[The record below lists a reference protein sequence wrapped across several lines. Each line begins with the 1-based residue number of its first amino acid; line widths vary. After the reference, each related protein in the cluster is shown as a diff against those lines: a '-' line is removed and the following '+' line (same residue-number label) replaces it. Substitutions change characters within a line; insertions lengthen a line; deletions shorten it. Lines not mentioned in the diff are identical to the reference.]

1 MESAS
6 GWGKPIKKSANPV
19 NKTTPTQ
26 TQTQSQTP
34 APTTTTTNNATA
46 TTKMSTKSEP
56 YVQKPTLEPITLVAR
71 AREGLYLTDDK
82 ANNYLSNT
90 ELVICEEAS
99 LSMFSSDG
107 DILAFANPARVGA
120 FIFSDQNGLTYD
132 LPNVLAMHFSPC
144 GKYLVT
150 IDKRENKHYLSILE
164 AKTLTLITEYE
175 TIKYKKENWPQVKFS
190 GQDEIAFRCLVPGR
204 IEALDPNNSFKVI
217 KTIEVKHFDFF
228 NVSKTREDLIIVCVN
243 LEHTAGYDKNEG
255 RIDVYEYD
263 NFNAKPVVSKIIDK
277 AHEVN
282 LFFSPTNGHN
292 LLIWAQTFTDKTGQS
307 YYGEHIL
314 FYLDWTKKVLR
325 RVPTYKGPIHDVAW
339 NPNGQEFIAISG
351 FMPAGS
357 VLFTHECVPKFEFG
371 VHHRNT
377 IRWSPFSRFV
387 CLGGFGNLSGDM
399 EIWETSSLTKVGT
412 CKSNSAVSCIWSP
425 DARRILTGVL
435 NPRLRVDN
443 GYKVFKYTGELLN
456 SVDYSST
463 ELYEVIWKP
472 GKYADRPS
480 TPTKKSEKKEEE
492 KQLFRPKGTGGSFAA
507 QLAQMRGQ
515 NKDTKVIGRLLDPDE
530 IFGNEANLEV
540 EPKEEPKKK
549 KRIRKKKDKKGDEE
563 TKDDEDDD

>member
-6 GWGKPIKKSANPV
+6 GWGKPIKKSANPD
-19 NKTTPTQ
+19 KKESKAQSPAPTQ
-26 TQTQSQTP
+26 TTP
-34 APTTTTTNNATA
+34 ATSTTNASA
-46 TTKMSTKSEP
+46 KMSTKSEP
-56 YVQKPTLEPITLVAR
+56 YVQKTVLEPITLVAR

-82 ANNYLSNT
+82 ANNYISHT
-90 ELVICEEAS
+90 ESIICEEATI
-99 LSMFSSDG
+99 SMFSTDG
-107 DILAFANPARVGA
+107 DILAFANPHRIGA

-132 LPNVLAMHFSPC
+132 LPNVLAMHFSPG
-144 GKYLVT
+144 GKFLVT
-150 IDKRENKHYLSILE
+150 IDKRENKHYLAIFDSR
-164 AKTLTLITEYE
+164 TLTLVLEYE
-175 TIKYKKENWPQVKFS
+175 TTKYKKETWPQLKFT
-190 GQDEIAFRCLVPGR
+190 GNDEIAFRTLKPSR
-204 IEALDPNNSFKVI
+204 IEALDPKNSFKVI
-217 KTIEVKHFDFF
+217 NVLEVKPFDFF
-228 NVSKTREDLIIVCVN
+228 NISKTRENLLIVCVN

-255 RIDVYEYD
+255 RIDVHEYD
-263 NFNAKPVVSKIIDK
+263 KFDGKPVVSKIIDK

-282 LFFSPTNGHN
+282 LFFSPTNGHHM
-292 LLIWAQTFTDKTGQS
+292 LAWAQTFTDKTGQS

-314 FYLDWTKKVLR
+314 FYLDWAKKNLR

-357 VLFTHECVPKFEFG
+357 VLFNNECVPKFEFG

-387 CLGGFGNLSGDM
+387 LLGGFGNLSGEM
-399 EIWETSSLTKVGT
+399 EIWETSSLTKIGT

-443 GYKVFKYTGELLN
+443 GYKVFKYNGELLN
-456 SVDYSST
+456 NVDFSQT
-463 ELYEVIWKP
+463 ELYEVLWRP
-472 GKYADRPS
+472 GKYTDKPS
-480 TPTKKSEKKEEE
+480 TPVKKGEKKEEE
-492 KQLFRPKGTGGSFAA
+492 AQKLFRPKGTGSFAA

-515 NKDTKVIGRLLDPDE
+515 KETKTIGRLLDPDE
-530 IFGNEANLEV
+530 IFNNEANL

-563 TKDDEDDD
+563 TKEEDDDGAE